1 MNARKPP
8 VSSWRCAQAKQVVDP
23 LLVGLDVAVEHRAVR
38 GDAHPVRGPVRGDP
52 VVGVLLARRDQLS
65 DAVGEHLGAA
75 AGERAQARLLEIRQD
90 RSRGETRELGHV
102 VDLGRGEELQVDVGQ
117 RLVQRSR
124 HAGVVVVADVGVL
137 AADHV
142 DLAVALA
149 LVHLDGVGDQVGDVP
164 RVGALLPARARE
176 RAELALH
183 PAHVG
188 VVQVQVVDEED
199 LVGAPAQPPGGVG
212 QLAEREH
219 VVALEE
225 RDPVVEIE
233 PLAGDHLV
241 ADGCERVQ
249 MGGNGHEQAESTHSG
264 SLDGS

>member
-1 MNARKPP
+1 MPIPCAARCVAIQSSGCSLPGAISFRTRSAKTSAPP
-8 VSSWRCAQAKQVVDP
+8 PGSEPRPASLRSARTCAC
-23 LLVGLDVAVEHRAVR
+23 
-38 GDAHPVRGPVRGDP
+38 
-52 VVGVLLARRDQLS
+52 
-65 DAVGEHLGAA
+65 
-75 AGERAQARLLEIRQD
+75 
-90 RSRGETRELGHV
+90 GETRELGHV

-117 RLVQRSR
+117 RLVQRSG

-199 LVGAPAQPPGGVG
+199 LVGAPAQPPGAVG